1 MGTPI
6 PPIVLKRGCFVIA
19 RGVNPSVNLARFS
32 ALAEVLWSSAP
43 TWTNNLKLKG
53 QSVGSVAVQ
62 TRWVWNRHRLPPRKS
77 VMQHTIPGP
86 NQSGAESHPRVD
98 HPRGTW
104 VVDLPAHI
112 GANDGQLHAAA
123 ARLLELAHVRSVI
136 VDRSRTQ
143 AQVRLRHLNHAPAE
157 VAHWP
162 THMLAEESEDATP
175 LPIVHWTDPRD
186 ESLCF
191 IKLPARA
198 EGWRR
203 ALLLVAAVMTLI
215 LGLLGIVLPG
225 LPTTPFVLLASYC
238 LLRSSPA
245 LHERLIHG
253 RLFGGVL
260 RDWHLHRGI
269 RPHIRYKASVVV
281 LLVVG
286 ASLAFTNLPL
296 GAKLA
301 IAAVAACGIAYIWR
315 LPEVA
320 ETPLEAHA

>member
-1 MGTPI
+1 MK
-6 PPIVLKRGCFVIA
+6 PIV
-19 RGVNPSVNLARFS
+19 
-32 ALAEVLWSSAP
+32 
-43 TWTNNLKLKG
+43 
-53 QSVGSVAVQ
+53 
-62 TRWVWNRHRLPPRKS
+62 
-77 VMQHTIPGP
+77 PGL
-86 NQSGAESHPRVD
+86 SHAGAEAHPRVD

-104 VVDLPAHI
+104 VVDLPSDV
-112 GANDGQLHAAA
+112 GANDGRLHAAA

-136 VDRSRTQ
+136 VDRDRTH
-143 AQVRLRHLNHAPAE
+143 AKVRLRQRDHAHAE
-157 VAHWP
+157 VARWP
-162 THMLAEESEDATP
+162 AHMLAEEPDNTVL

-198 EGWRR
+198 QGWRR
-203 ALLLVAAVMTLI
+203 ALLLVAAVTTLI

-245 LHERLIHG
+245 LHERLIHS

-269 RPHIRYKASVVV
+269 RPHIRYKALVVV

-301 IAAVAACGIAYIWR
+301 IATVAACGIAYIWR
-315 LPEVA
+315 LPEVV
-320 ETPLEAHA
+320 ETPSEAHA